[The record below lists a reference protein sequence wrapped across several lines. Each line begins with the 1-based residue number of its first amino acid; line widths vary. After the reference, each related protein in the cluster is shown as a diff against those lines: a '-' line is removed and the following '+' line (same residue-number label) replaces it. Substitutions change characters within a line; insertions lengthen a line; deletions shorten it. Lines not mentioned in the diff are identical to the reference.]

1 MADQQNGQNGTA
13 SVGTAVS
20 DLLRTKKAA
29 SFAKTVQGSIGGGLA
44 GAAVGAAT
52 RHRDTVKKAV
62 ITMIAVLM
70 LPALFLTM
78 LPGLT
83 FGDLSENT
91 GVLNSGT
98 LINENLQKANQAIVE
113 VLTECHDKVLADI
126 QKEASKVPEGDTVS
140 ITDPYASSISVNS
153 NLLISQFCASRESYQ
168 EINLKALQKVI
179 RENKDGLFSYEV
191 SKETVTMEVQV
202 ETNAEGEADNSASAE
217 SGSGAAE
224 SQTKT
229 VTFTRHNYVV
239 TYAGDTYFADH
250 VFHLT
255 DKQKELAEAYAENLQ
270 LFFGSSASGVV
281 TLNVSDEVLAY
292 RPAVERIAAKYG
304 MGQYV
309 ELILAVMM
317 QESGG
322 RGTDVMQASESGYNQ
337 KYPHAP
343 GSITDPEYSIE
354 CGVQALKHVITKA
367 GCTGPTDLDRIKLAL
382 QGYNFG
388 SAYIDWAMKRDGGY
402 TKENAI
408 AYSDMMCARP
418 GWNYSI
424 YGDKDYVDHVLR
436 YYIITST
443 GGAYPANGMQIPHYL
458 QTDYGNIPYGGGSI
472 ASSGCGPTSFAMIAS
487 YLTGTTITPVDA
499 VSWCGN
505 SYYKPGVGTY
515 WSYFAAAA
523 SHFGCGSVT
532 QTSDA
537 NTVLKALSEGH
548 PVISSQR
555 AGLFTSGGHFIVLRG
570 VTAGG
575 KVLVNDP
582 NDSASKNY
590 INREFDMMSE
600 VHATS
605 NAYWIFDTK

>member
-1 MADQQNGQNGTA
+1 MADQQNDQNGTA

-29 SFAKTVQGSIGGGLA
+29 SFARTVHGSIGGGLA
-44 GAAVGAAT
+44 GAAVGTAIE
-52 RHRDTVKKAV
+52 HRDTVKKAV
-62 ITMIAVLM
+62 VTMIAVLM

-113 VLTECHDKVLADI
+113 VLTECHDEVLADI
-126 QKEASKVPEGDTVS
+126 QQEASKVPEGDTVS

-153 NLLISQFCASRESYQ
+153 NLLISQFCASRESYKD
-168 EINLKALQKVI
+168 INLKALQKVI

-354 CGVQALKHVITKA
+354 CGVQALKHAITKA
-367 GCTGPTDLDRIKLAL
+367 GCTGPTDIDRIKLAL

-418 GWNYSI
+418 GWNYSV
-424 YGDKDYVDHVLR
+424 YGDNVDHVLR

-487 YLTGTTITPVDA
+487 YLTGTAITPVDA

-570 VTAGG
+570 VTASG

>member
-1 MADQQNGQNGTA
+1 LADQQNDQNGTA

-29 SFAKTVQGSIGGGLA
+29 SFARTVHGSIGGGLA
-44 GAAVGAAT
+44 GAAVGTAIE
-52 RHRDTVKKAV
+52 HRDTVKKAV
-62 ITMIAVLM
+62 VTMIAVLM

-113 VLTECHDKVLADI
+113 VLTECHDEVLADI
-126 QKEASKVPEGDTVS
+126 QQEASKVPEGDTVS

-153 NLLISQFCASRESYQ
+153 NLLISQFCASRESYKD
-168 EINLKALQKVI
+168 INLKALQKVI

-354 CGVQALKHVITKA
+354 CGVQALKHAITKA
-367 GCTGPTDLDRIKLAL
+367 GCTGPTDIDRIKLAL

-418 GWNYSI
+418 GWNYSV

-487 YLTGTTITPVDA
+487 YLTGTAITPVDA

-570 VTAGG
+570 VTASG